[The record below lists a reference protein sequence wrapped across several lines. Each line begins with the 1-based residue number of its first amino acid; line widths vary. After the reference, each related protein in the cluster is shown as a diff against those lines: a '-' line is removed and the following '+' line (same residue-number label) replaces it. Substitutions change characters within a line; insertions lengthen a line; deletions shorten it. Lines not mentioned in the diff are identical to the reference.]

1 MSTLRLTASSTRRV
15 TTATRRNRI
24 KNNPNQY
31 WKMNTTDLKV
41 YFMNAATMAIS
52 FTTLED
58 TLKIVLLLV
67 SIAYTAQRWYLM
79 NKEKE

>member
-1 MSTLRLTASSTRRV
+1 
-15 TTATRRNRI
+15 
-24 KNNPNQY
+24 
-31 WKMNTTDLKV
+31 
-41 YFMNAATMAIS
+41 MNAATMAIS
-52 FTTLED
+52 FSTLED

>member
-1 MSTLRLTASSTRRV
+1 MERLKIKAQE
-15 TTATRRNRI
+15 I

-41 YFMNAATMAIS
+41 YFMNAATMALS
-52 FTTLED
+52 FSNLEA